1 VLGAAATSA
10 QLVQARPE
18 PGSGGWRAATPAEY
32 RAHLKELQALT
43 AACAKARNESACA
56 PEQVGTDDEI
66 PWGAAGHEQKRVVRF
81 GWLRALLQ
89 QAQQPDDAMK
99 AKGAAAAKQDQAEP
113 DQTDEKQ
120 EAVATT
126 SQLLEN
132 AQTRLKKDL
141 AEADAGVGAATIHG
155 QERAVLTKVLAGR
168 EFRNLK
174 KADEGPSL
182 LERLGDQV
190 NRFFEWL
197 GSKHAHSAWVGRA
210 LIWGFLTLVGVGL
223 AWGLLQME
231 RRWRIRLVPD
241 SDRPAPMA
249 ASARDWQLWL
259 NDAREAAARGQW
271 REAIHFLYW
280 AAISRLESKKLWPA
294 DRARTP
300 REYLALVAGD
310 DPRKGGLGALTRE
323 FEWTWYGGR
332 PAAET
337 DYRRAEGL
345 ATELFEGGAR
355 ARRERRDEDGAVVFR
370 GTAGFKDR
378 APGAVDVRYG
388 GAPDCDLRCGAR
400 SGSHGD
406 DCGAHLPPRM
416 LPGVFASEGG
426 G

>member
-1 VLGAAATSA
+1 MSNRAKHALQAAALGTVCVLGTVAASA
-10 QLVQARPE
+10 QLVQAHTQ
-18 PGSGGWRAATPAEY
+18 PGSSGSRAATRAEY
-32 RAHLKELQALT
+32 RTHLKDLQTMT
-43 AACAKARNESACA
+43 AACAKTRNEEACD

-66 PWGAAGHEQKRVVRF
+66 PWGMPGREQKRVVRF

-99 AKGAAAAKQDQAEP
+99 AKGAPVKPDQAEP
-113 DQTDEKQ
+113 DQTGEKQ

-132 AQTRLKKDL
+132 AQARLTEDL
-141 AEADAGVGAATIHG
+141 AESDAGAAAAAGHG
-155 QERAVLTKVLAGR
+155 QERAVLAQVLAGR

-174 KADEGPSL
+174 RSDQGPSL
-182 LERLGDQV
+182 LERLANRI

-197 GSKHAHSAWVGRA
+197 GSKHTHAAWVGRA

-241 SDRPAPMA
+241 SDRPAPTA

-259 NDAREAAARGQW
+259 NDAREAAAHGQW

-300 REYLALVAGD
+300 REYLALVAAD
-310 DPRKGGLGALTRE
+310 DPRKAGLGALTRE

-332 PAAET
+332 PAEET
-337 DYRRAEGL
+337 DYQRAKDL
-345 ATELFEGGAR
+345 ATHLFEGGTQSAR
-355 ARRERRDEDGAVVFR
+355 EAAR
-370 GTAGFKDR
+370 
-378 APGAVDVRYG
+378 
-388 GAPDCDLRCGAR
+388 
-400 SGSHGD
+400 
-406 DCGAHLPPRM
+406 
-416 LPGVFASEGG
+416 
-426 G
+426 